1 MKIFINVSSFESHKE
16 RITKLYVR
24 INERQKKH
32 KETEFTILNEFWISF
47 DNSRY
52 LYIKIQYNLLYN
64 NKVVINFSELLRSN
78 YFFLI
83 YIIADKNF
91 RK

>member
-32 KETEFTILNEFWISF
+32 KETEFTILNEF
-47 DNSRY
+47 
-52 LYIKIQYNLLYN
+52 
-64 NKVVINFSELLRSN
+64 
-78 YFFLI
+78 
-83 YIIADKNF
+83 
-91 RK
+91 